1 MQFVHV
7 ITVLVICNVV
17 TAVQQDTLTGF
28 GFELLQAQLEAFES
42 RMQIQLDGVK
52 EYVSNTA
59 MNINSGVYFVN
70 LTPDLNTSFE
80 VFRDGSNNHG
90 FGSNWTVF
98 QKRFDGSVD
107 FNRNWTAYK
116 HGFGDVRREH
126 WLGLD
131 KLKSILDTER
141 HELLI
146 VMEDF
151 EGVTAFAKY
160 DNFRI
165 GNESEK
171 YALQALGTYTGIVG
185 DSFSSQLRSN
195 FSTPDQD
202 NAGKC
207 ANVFKS
213 GGWHSNCYQSNLNGM
228 YLKGGKQNTNKGI
241 HWYFF
246 RGYQYSLKATK
257 MMVRPYTLRSKG

>member
-7 ITVLVICNVV
+7 ITVLVICNVA
-17 TAVQQDTLTGF
+17 TANKQDTLKGF
-28 GFELLQAQLEAFES
+28 GFELLQTQLAAFEA
-42 RMQIQLDGVK
+42 RMQKQLDGIQD
-52 EYVSNTA
+52 YVSNTT
-59 MNINSGVYFVN
+59 MNRNSGVYFVN
-70 LTPDLNTSFE
+70 LTPALETSFK
-80 VFRDGSNNHG
+80 VYRDGTNNHG

-98 QKRFDGSVD
+98 QRRFDGSVD
-107 FNRNWTAYK
+107 FNRNWTEYK
-116 HGFGDVRREH
+116 HGFGDIQREH

-165 GNESEK
+165 ANESER
-171 YALQALGTYTGIVG
+171 YALQSLGTYTGIVR
-185 DSFSSQLRSN
+185 DCFSSQLRYN

-202 NAGKC
+202 NSGRC
-207 ANVFKS
+207 ADIFKG
-213 GGWHSNCYQSNLNGM
+213 GGWYSNCYQSNLNGM
-228 YLKGGKQNTNKGI
+228 YLKGGKQNNNKGI
-241 HWYFF
+241 HWYYF

-257 MMVRPYTLRSKG
+257 MMVRPYAQRSKT